1 MKRIPTA
8 LLSGLFILG
17 LVSVG
22 WAQQAP
28 APGQPQKPVTEKAPA
43 AKPPA
48 AKLQQVTGSVKSAAE
63 ESLVLEVPQKDKST
77 KEYTFTFDPRA
88 KLSKAGKTIVA
99 KDVQPGD
106 SATVSFTES
115 EGKLVAKAVTVRAK
129 PAK

>member
-8 LLSGLFILG
+8 LLSGLFVLG
-17 LVSVG
+17 LVGVG

-43 AKPPA
+43 AKPA
-48 AKLQQVTGSVKSAAE
+48 AKLQQVTGSVKSASE
-63 ESLVLEVPQKDKST
+63 ESLVLEVPQKDKAT
-77 KEYTFTFDPRA
+77 KEYTFMLDPKA
-88 KLSKAGKTIVA
+88 KLSKARKTIAV

-115 EGKLVAKAVTVRAK
+115 DGKLVAKAVTVRAK